1 MTTKSS
7 SRRIRAGSQEL
18 PSRITVL
25 VFTTLS
31 RIFIFTPLLL
41 CSVRKANRE
50 CTVPCSGGPGA
61 CLMVRESQCTASELY
76 SDCTV
81 QWLQLHRQ
89 QEPPESVCH
98 ELHLVGSDADTCWA
112 TRITWSSR
120 PATQT
125 DADTISTRW
134 LWSCYK
140 LQGDLSLSSL
150 YMLWNTLCG
159 QCWWLMTKLSAKL
172 LGKCLNFNEEC
183 RRRVSSRTLNM
194 WW

>member
-120 PATQT
+120 PASPT
-125 DADTISTRW
+125 DADTISTSDGDCDRVTIYKGTFH
-134 LWSCYK
+134 SQVFICYEIHCVANV
-140 LQGDLSLSSL
+140 DD
-150 YMLWNTLCG
+150 
-159 QCWWLMTKLSAKL
+159 
-172 LGKCLNFNEEC
+172 
-183 RRRVSSRTLNM
+183 
-194 WW
+194 

>member
-1 MTTKSS
+1 MTTNSS
-7 SRRIRAGSQEL
+7 PWRIKAGSQEL

-61 CLMVRESQCTASELY
+61 CLMVRESQCTASVLY

-98 ELHLVGSDADTCWA
+98 ELHLVGSDADTCWV
-112 TRITWSSR
+112 
-120 PATQT
+120 
-125 DADTISTRW
+125 ISTCHSDRGWHYINIWRW